1 MNRELILKISLPLL
15 TFLIGGLG
23 ALSNIYTDWTWYDS
37 LNKSSLN
44 PPNHLFGIVWPI
56 LYTLMAVVSFLHAKL
71 IYKWYIPQLALNGAW
86 TWIFFVCQQP
96 DIAFINIVVLIGLNL
111 VILMKLKGQYAWLS
125 FALYL
130 PYLLWICF
138 AAFLN
143 ISIAILN

>member
-1 MNRELILKISLPLL
+1 MSRELILRISLPVL
-15 TFLIGGLG
+15 TFLAACLA
-23 ALSNIYTDWTWYDS
+23 ALSNISTDRTWYDS

-44 PPNHLFGIVWPI
+44 PPDYLFGIVWPI

-71 IYKWYIPQLALNGAW
+71 IYKWYISQLVLNGAW

>member
-15 TFLIGGLG
+15 TFLIAWLG
-23 ALSNIYTDWTWYDS
+23 ALSNISTDRTWYDS

-44 PPNHLFGIVWPI
+44 PPDYLFGIVWPI

-96 DIAFINIVVLIGLNL
+96 DLAFINIVVLIGLNL

>member
-15 TFLIGGLG
+15 TFLIAWLG
-23 ALSNIYTDWTWYDS
+23 ALSNISTDRAWYDS

-44 PPNHLFGIVWPI
+44 PPDYLFGIVWPI

-71 IYKWYIPQLALNGAW
+71 IYKWYIPQLVLNGAW
-86 TWIFFVCQQP
+86 TWIFFVYQQP

-111 VILMKLKGQYAWLS
+111 VILMKLKGQGSWLS

>member
-15 TFLIGGLG
+15 TFLIAWLG
-23 ALSNIYTDWTWYDS
+23 ALSNISTDRTWYDS

-44 PPNHLFGIVWPI
+44 PPDYLFGIVWPI

-111 VILMKLKGQYAWLS
+111 VILMKLKGQGTWLS

>member
-15 TFLIGGLG
+15 TFLIAWLG
-23 ALSNIYTDWTWYDS
+23 ALSNIYTDRTWYDS

-44 PPNHLFGIVWPI
+44 PPDYLFGIVWPI

-71 IYKWYIPQLALNGAW
+71 IYKWYIPQLVLNGAW
-86 TWIFFVCQQP
+86 PWIFFVYQQP

-111 VILMKLKGQYAWLS
+111 VILMKLKGQGAWLS
-125 FALYL
+125 FVLYL

>member
-15 TFLIGGLG
+15 TFLIAWLG
-23 ALSNIYTDWTWYDS
+23 ALSNISTDRTWYDS

-44 PPNHLFGIVWPI
+44 PPDYLFGIVWPI

-111 VILMKLKGQYAWLS
+111 IILMKLKGQGTWLS

>member
-15 TFLIGGLG
+15 TFLIAWLG
-23 ALSNIYTDWTWYDS
+23 ALSNISTDRTWYDS

-44 PPNHLFGIVWPI
+44 PPDYLFGIVWPI

-71 IYKWYIPQLALNGAW
+71 IYKWYIPQLVLNGAW
-86 TWIFFVCQQP
+86 TWIFFVCLQP

-111 VILMKLKGQYAWLS
+111 VILMKLKGQGTWLS

>member
-15 TFLIGGLG
+15 TFLIAWLG
-23 ALSNIYTDWTWYDS
+23 ALSNISTDRTWYDS

-44 PPNHLFGIVWPI
+44 PPDYLFGIVWPI

-71 IYKWYIPQLALNGAW
+71 IYKWYIPHLALNGAW

-111 VILMKLKGQYAWLS
+111 VILMKLKGQGAWLS

>member
-15 TFLIGGLG
+15 TFLIAWLG
-23 ALSNIYTDWTWYDS
+23 ALSNISTDRTWYDS

-44 PPNHLFGIVWPI
+44 PPDYLFGIVWPI

-96 DIAFINIVVLIGLNL
+96 DIAFINIIVLIGLNL
-111 VILMKLKGQYAWLS
+111 VILMKLKGQGTWLS

>member
-15 TFLIGGLG
+15 TFLIAGLG
-23 ALSNIYTDWTWYDS
+23 ALSNISTDRTWYDS

-44 PPNHLFGIVWPI
+44 PPDYLFGIVWPI

-111 VILMKLKGQYAWLS
+111 VILMKLKGQGTWLS

>member
-1 MNRELILKISLPLL
+1 MNRELILKISLHLL
-15 TFLIGGLG
+15 TILIAWLG
-23 ALSNIYTDWTWYDS
+23 ALSNISTDRTWYDS

-44 PPNHLFGIVWPI
+44 PPDYLFGIVWPI

-111 VILMKLKGQYAWLS
+111 VILMKLKGQGTWLS

>member
-15 TFLIGGLG
+15 TFLIAWLG
-23 ALSNIYTDWTWYDS
+23 ALSNISTDRTWYDS

-44 PPNHLFGIVWPI
+44 PPDYLFGIVWPI

-71 IYKWYIPQLALNGAW
+71 IYKWYIPQLVLNGAW

-111 VILMKLKGQYAWLS
+111 VILMKLKGQGTWLS

>member
-15 TFLIGGLG
+15 TFLIAWLG
-23 ALSNIYTDWTWYDS
+23 ALSNISTDRTWYDS

-44 PPNHLFGIVWPI
+44 PPDYLFGIVWPI

-71 IYKWYIPQLALNGAW
+71 IYKWYIPQLALNGTW

-111 VILMKLKGQYAWLS
+111 VILMKLKGQGTWLS
-125 FALYL
+125 FALYM

>member
-15 TFLIGGLG
+15 TFLIAWLG
-23 ALSNIYTDWTWYDS
+23 ALSNIYTDRTWYDS

-44 PPNHLFGIVWPI
+44 PPDYLFGIVWPI

-71 IYKWYIPQLALNGAW
+71 IYKWYIAQLALNGAW

-111 VILMKLKGQYAWLS
+111 IILMKLKGQGTWLS

>member
-1 MNRELILKISLPLL
+1 MNRKLILKISLPLL
-15 TFLIGGLG
+15 TFLIAWLG
-23 ALSNIYTDWTWYDS
+23 ALSNISTDRTWYDS

-44 PPNHLFGIVWPI
+44 PPDYLFGIVWPI

-71 IYKWYIPQLALNGAW
+71 IYKWYIPQLVLNGAW
-86 TWIFFVCQQP
+86 TWIFFVYQQP

>member
-44 PPNHLFGIVWPI
+44 PPDHLFGIVWPI

-96 DIAFINIVVLIGLNL
+96 DIAFINIIVLIGLNL
-111 VILMKLKGQYAWLS
+111 VILMKLKGQGTWLS

>member
-15 TFLIGGLG
+15 TFLIAWLG
-23 ALSNIYTDWTWYDS
+23 ALSNISTDRTWYDS

-44 PPNHLFGIVWPI
+44 PPDYLFGIVWPI

-71 IYKWYIPQLALNGAW
+71 IYKLYITQLVLNGAW
-86 TWIFFVCQQP
+86 PWIFFVYQQP

-111 VILMKLKGQYAWLS
+111 VILMKLKGQGAWLS
-125 FALYL
+125 FVLYL

>member
-15 TFLIGGLG
+15 TFLIAWLG
-23 ALSNIYTDWTWYDS
+23 ALSNISTDRTWYDS
-37 LNKSSLN
+37 LNKASLN
-44 PPNHLFGIVWPI
+44 PPDYLFGIVWPI

-71 IYKWYIPQLALNGAW
+71 IYKWYIPQLALNGAC

-111 VILMKLKGQYAWLS
+111 VILMKLKGKGAWLS

>member
-15 TFLIGGLG
+15 TFLIAWLG
-23 ALSNIYTDWTWYDS
+23 ALSNISTDRTWYDS

-44 PPNHLFGIVWPI
+44 PPDYLFGIVWPI

-86 TWIFFVCQQP
+86 TWIFFVYQQP

-111 VILMKLKGQYAWLS
+111 VILMKLKGQGAWLS

>member
-15 TFLIGGLG
+15 TFLIAWLG
-23 ALSNIYTDWTWYDS
+23 ALSNISTDRTWYDS

-44 PPNHLFGIVWPI
+44 PPDYLFGIVWPI

-71 IYKWYIPQLALNGAW
+71 IYKWYIPQLTLNGAW

-96 DIAFINIVVLIGLNL
+96 DIAFINIIVLIGLNL
-111 VILMKLKGQYAWLS
+111 VILMKLKGQGTWLS

>member
-44 PPNHLFGIVWPI
+44 PPDHLFGIVWPI

-71 IYKWYIPQLALNGAW
+71 IYKLYIPQLILNGAW
-86 TWIFFVCQQP
+86 PWIFFVYQQP

-111 VILMKLKGQYAWLS
+111 VILMKLKGQGAWLS

>member
-15 TFLIGGLG
+15 TFLIAGLG
-23 ALSNIYTDWTWYDS
+23 ALSNISTDRTWYDS
-37 LNKSSLN
+37 LNKASLN
-44 PPNHLFGIVWPI
+44 PPDYLF
-56 LYTLMAVVSFLHAKL
+56 TLMAVVSFLHAKL

-111 VILMKLKGQYAWLS
+111 VILMKLKGQGAWLS

>member
-15 TFLIGGLG
+15 TFLIAWLG
-23 ALSNIYTDWTWYDS
+23 ALSNISTDRTWYDS

-44 PPNHLFGIVWPI
+44 PPDYLFGIVWPI

-111 VILMKLKGQYAWLS
+111 VILMKLKGQGTWLS
-125 FALYL
+125 FVLYF